1 MTKKSGDIENPQPGR
16 PLHVPV
22 RLIAAGALQ
31 LWFVYYFTCEGAVG
45 IGGQF
50 SDTAKEFLF
59 VLVPTITVLFL
70 LPVIIRGSRLQ
81 KILAIILSLLPA
93 WLTFQGWSKIV
104 VDHIL
109 N

>member
-1 MTKKSGDIENPQPGR
+1 M
-16 PLHVPV
+16 
-22 RLIAAGALQ
+22 
-31 LWFVYYFTCEGAVG
+31 G

-59 VLVPTITVLFL
+59 VFLPTAAILFL

-81 KILAIILSLLPA
+81 KILAMILSLLPA
-93 WLTFQGWSKIV
+93 WFAFQGWSEIV

>member
-1 MTKKSGDIENPQPGR
+1 MQNLLQQKS
-16 PLHVPV
+16 LHVPV
-22 RLIAAGALQ
+22 RFCASGVLQ
-31 LWFVYYFTCEGAVG
+31 LWFMYYFTHGGAMG

-59 VLVPTITVLFL
+59 VFLPTAAILFL

-81 KILAIILSLLPA
+81 KILAMILSLLPA
-93 WLTFQGWSKIV
+93 WFAFQGWSEIV